1 MDDTERNK
9 KYNDYL
15 KHKIPKTKP
24 WPSFFHAFW
33 VGGLICVLGE
43 LIKDLLMLGFPTMTV
58 DDASTWESIILIV
71 LASILTGIGVY
82 DKLGAY
88 AGAGSIVPITG
99 FSNSIT
105 SPALEF
111 RREGII
117 FGLCAKM
124 FVISGPVI
132 VLGIVASI
140 VAGVI
145 NLIV

>member
-24 WPSFFHAFW
+24 WPSLFHAFW

-132 VLGIVASI
+132 VLGIVAGI